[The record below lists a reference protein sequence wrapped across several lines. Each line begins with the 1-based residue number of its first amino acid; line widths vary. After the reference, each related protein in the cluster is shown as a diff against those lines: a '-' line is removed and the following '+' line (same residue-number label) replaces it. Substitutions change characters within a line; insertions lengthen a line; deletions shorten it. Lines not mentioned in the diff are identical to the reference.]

1 MCSIT
6 PAFQPYTK
14 FLFIGPIVCRRLPSD
29 STSRWT
35 PLPLAVTFPLSGRF
49 GDLHPLEY
57 VRAGRTRKKPQRS
70 FDLRGFQKTAANYSP
85 TWCGSTII
93 AGELNFSVRNGK
105 RWFLTAITTAL
116 YNLREYFKETSNRS
130 LQLAY
135 LSSRESLS
143 GN

>member
-14 FLFIGPIVCRRLPSD
+14 FLFIGPIVCRRLPSE

-105 RWFLTAITTAL
+105 RWFLTAIATAI
-116 YNLREYFKETSNRS
+116 YYLRESTNRHRTIS
-130 LQLAY
+130 DQLRV
-135 LSSRESLS
+135 LRTVLFLL
-143 GN
+143 